1 MLGKLLKYEFNATSR
16 TFLPMYIA
24 LLLVAVINRCFRT
37 IDIKTGFGISMVL
50 IVGLFMAL
58 GIVTFVVII
67 QRFNKNLLGD
77 EGYLM
82 FTLPVKVPEL
92 IFSKLIS
99 SFFWNVV
106 SGFVSFITFLILVGD
121 KEFFK
126 DLVTGVN
133 RGWEAFSEVAM
144 QEFGVSPQIM
154 IILGILLVV
163 FGYTAFIFQ
172 IYLSLAT
179 AQLPIFNKH
188 RGIIAFVSF
197 FVINVVITIVSAIIG
212 KILPSGIFNQFVPAN
227 IYLCVYC
234 AIISGLFYAGTHYIL
249 SKHLNLE

>member
-1 MLGKLLKYEFNATSR
+1 MLGKLLKYEFNATCR

-24 LLLVAVINRCFRT
+24 LILVASFNRIFRAG
-37 IDIKTGFGISMVL
+37 DVETGFAISMML

-58 GIVTFVVII
+58 GVITFVVII

-92 IFSKLIS
+92 IFSKLII

-106 SGFVSFITFLILVGD
+106 SGFVACLTFMILVGD
-121 KEFFK
+121 KLFLN
-126 DLVTGVN
+126 DLFTN
-133 RGWEAFSEVAM
+133 FSRIWEQFCRASMKNIGM
-144 QEFGVSPQIM
+144 QPGMFIVIM
-154 IILGILLVV
+154 IIMAILA
-163 FGYTAFIFQ
+163 YTGFIFH

-188 RGIIAFVSF
+188 RGIIAFVAF
-197 FVINVVITIVSAIIG
+197 FVINLVFTIVWTFINHFLPVETFKTFSQVSA
-212 KILPSGIFNQFVPAN
+212 
-227 IYLCVYC
+227 YLC
-234 AIISGLFYAGTHYIL
+234 ISMLITNVILYYGTHYIL
-249 SKHLNLE
+249 QKHLNLE